1 MYNPY
6 QQGYMQYP
14 QYQMPQQPQQ
24 TSFIRVQNEMQA
36 REWSVAPNCSATF
49 IDDNAPY
56 CYTKS
61 MGVSQFDTPVFKK
74 FRLVEEVETSQ
85 TSKNEPVTASE
96 TQSIDLSN
104 YATKLEIER
113 LQAIIDDIQTK
124 IKELTDN
131 ESFERKTSY
140 TTTAST
146 SAESS

>member
-1 MYNPY
+1 MYNQY

-74 FRLVEEVETSQ
+74 FRLVEEVEASQ

-104 YATKLEIER
+104 YATKSEIER
-113 LQAIIDDIQTK
+113 IQAIIDDIQTK

-131 ESFERKTSY
+131 ESFERKKSY

-146 SAESS
+146 STESS